1 MELKIAINTSNYP
14 LLNANLLCNLASIK
28 HLLQQ
33 QLFAV
38 MALPGMDLATAD
50 LPGDVELTPQ
60 TIPLHRLSDD
70 TCIVYRCAIA
80 LKLSP
85 LWQLP
90 ASDIANQLVA
100 SFPTISQYTAGQ
112 IYLEFS
118 VEVVFPGWINFRLS
132 EQSLATWLQHLVQ
145 ISPVRLNRVDYSSL
159 KVQTRGGA
167 GDQSFSKEGKKL
179 DQGSSDGL
187 DITHQG
193 QLDDTL
199 KDVPNLF
206 PVQYAHARC
215 CSLLRL
221 AHRQGLI
228 KLRDLDFNTSSGQ
241 LVQPN
246 PIPWLNDDQ
255 GADTGQIRLRLVH
268 PAERRLIAQMLDVSD
283 IISDQGQLS
292 YLKLATALSHA
303 FESFYSSCRIWGEV
317 KTKTPKLAQARLGLV
332 AITQGLLRSLLQEK
346 LGVPAPV
353 EL

>member
-1 MELKIAINTSNYP
+1 MELKVAINTSNYP
-14 LLNANLLCNLASIK
+14 LLNASLLCNSANIK

-33 QLFAV
+33 KLFAV
-38 MALPGMDLATAD
+38 IGLPGISIATAD
-50 LPGDVELTPQ
+50 LPGDVELTPE

-70 TCIVYRCAIA
+70 TCVIYRCAIA

-90 ASDIANQLVA
+90 ASDIAHQLVA

-112 IYLEFS
+112 IYLDFN

-132 EQSLATWLQHLVQ
+132 EQSLATWLQHLIQ
-145 ISPVRLNRVDYSSL
+145 LSPLQSNQVDYSSL
-159 KVQTRGGA
+159 KVQARGGV
-167 GDQSFSKEGKKL
+167 GNRTFSKQERKL
-179 DQGSSDGL
+179 AHCSSDGL
-187 DITHQG
+187 DIAHQG
-193 QLDDTL
+193 QLDKSL
-199 KDVPNLF
+199 KDVANLF

-228 KLRDLDFNTSSGQ
+228 QLRDLDFNTPSGQ

-255 GADTGQIRLRLVH
+255 GAHTGQIRLRLVH

-292 YLKLATALSHA
+292 CLKLASALSNA

-317 KTKTPKLAQARLGLV
+317 KTQTPKLAQARLGLV
-332 AITQGLLRSLLQEK
+332 AIIQRLLRSLLQEK

>member
-1 MELKIAINTSNYP
+1 MELKVAINTSNYP
-14 LLNANLLCNLASIK
+14 LLNASLLCNSANIK

-33 QLFAV
+33 KLFAV
-38 MALPGMDLATAD
+38 MGLPGIGIVTAD
-50 LPGDVELTPQ
+50 LPGDLELTPE
-60 TIPLHRLSDD
+60 TIPLHRLPDD
-70 TCIVYRCAIA
+70 TCVIYRCAIA
-80 LKLSP
+80 LQLSP

-132 EQSLATWLQHLVQ
+132 EQSLATWLQQLIQ
-145 ISPVRLNRVDYSSL
+145 IPPLQSNRVDYPSL
-159 KVQTRGGA
+159 QVPTRGEVGN
-167 GDQSFSKEGKKL
+167 QSFSKEGRNL
-179 DQGSSDGL
+179 DNRSSHGL
-187 DITHQG
+187 DIAHQA
-193 QLDDTL
+193 QLDHTL
-199 KDVPNLF
+199 KDLPNLF

-228 KLRDLDFNTSSGQ
+228 QLSDLDFNTPNGQ
-241 LVQPN
+241 LLQPN

-255 GADTGQIRLRLVH
+255 GAHTGQIRLRLVH
-268 PAERRLIAQMLDVSD
+268 PAERRLIAQILDVSD

-292 YLKLATALSHA
+292 CLKLAIALSNA

-317 KTKTPKLAQARLGLV
+317 KTQTPKLAQARLGLV